1 MPLLV
6 SPVRAHSVPPKADG
20 SAILE
25 SLCYLGAGMLM
36 VLGVIAFFAFGI
48 AQSVVG
54 YMGIEDGLGKWWA
67 IGALVAAFGF
77 RFTLPLTIGT
87 FFGATN
93 VLDWHWFWALLLA
106 LPGLAFMIPGLIAA
120 ALEAVRGR

>member
-1 MPLLV
+1 
-6 SPVRAHSVPPKADG
+6 
-20 SAILE
+20 
-25 SLCYLGAGMLM
+25 MLM
-36 VLGVIAFFAFGI
+36 FLGVLAFFAFGL
-48 AQSVVG
+48 AQAVVG

-77 RFTLPLTIGT
+77 RFTLPITVGA

-106 LPGLAFMIPGLIAA
+106 APGIAFMVPGVIASVFSS
-120 ALEAVRGR
+120 LRGR

>member
-1 MPLLV
+1 
-6 SPVRAHSVPPKADG
+6 
-20 SAILE
+20 
-25 SLCYLGAGMLM
+25 MLM

-120 ALEAVRGR
+120 AIEAVRGR